1 MVDIPFVT
9 GDYHRTV
16 ADSPSAYVRNR
27 FMEENP
33 ALNDNK
39 TSFISRPGLQKF
51 VEIGTGPI
59 RRVYSSEGTFGSD
72 IFVVSGL
79 FLWRLKTDGT
89 FHSIGQISQVIT
101 DAVSMAAT
109 APLGSTPNFL
119 YIADGGLLWYYTDD
133 AQATGDLNAT
143 GLIVNGDT
151 VKIDTVYYK
160 WTSGSVDAGAPA
172 GTSTN
177 PWLVK
182 LGLTSGN
189 SLTELFYAIN
199 ASGTAG
205 TDYSTALLAHPTC
218 TAYNSDTTDLFV
230 QYNTYGALGNAT
242 ATTVVTGGGHLS
254 WLNGSLLTNGGGEE
268 LRQVQ
273 VPDDNGSISVAY
285 INGYIIT
292 VPVQTDN
299 IMGRFYWI
307 NPGSN
312 TIDPLNFAT
321 AERSPDGIT
330 QCLVFGDMF
339 WLMGQNTTEP
349 WITTGVFA
357 TPMERYQGIL
367 YDRGCW
373 PDTAVQVKDS
383 LILVDEDGA
392 VFQIKSGQN
401 RISTPA
407 IEERIR
413 LALQRQGF
421 VPSL

>member
-51 VEIGTGPI
+51 AEVGTGPI
-59 RRVYSSEGTFGSD
+59 RRVFTCEGTFND
-72 IFVVSGL
+72 DLFVVSGL
-79 FLWRLKTDGT
+79 FLWRVTTKGVA
-89 FHSIGQISQVIT
+89 HQIGQVSQVLS
-101 DAVSMAAT
+101 DAVSMTAT
-109 APLGSTPNFL
+109 APLGSTPAFL
-119 YIADGGLLWYYTDD
+119 YIADGGLMWYYTDD
-133 AQATGDLNAT
+133 AQAWGTLTAMGAINTGD
-143 GLIVNGDT
+143 IV
-151 VKIDTVYYK
+151 VVDTVYYEL
-160 WTSGSVDAGAPA
+160 TTGSVDAGTPA
-172 GTSTN
+172 GTSAS
-177 PWLVK
+177 PWLVSI
-182 LGLTSGN
+182 GLTN
-189 SLTELFYAIN
+189 EVTLTNLYNAIN
-199 ASGTAG
+199 ATGVAG
-205 TDYSTALLAHPTC
+205 TDYSTSLIANATC
-218 TAYNSDTTDLFV
+218 QAYGSDANDLFV
-230 QYNTYGALGNAT
+230 QYQDFGPTGNAIV
-242 ATTVVTGGGHLS
+242 TTTTGAHLAWGSGTLTGGG
-254 WLNGSLLTNGGGEE
+254 GEA

-273 VPDDNGSISVAY
+273 VPDGNGCISVSF
-285 INGYIIT
+285 INGYVIS
-292 VPVQTDN
+292 VPVQTSL

-312 TIDPLNFAT
+312 TIDPLNYAT

-330 QCLVFGDMF
+330 QVVVFGDMF
-339 WLMGQNTTEP
+339 WLMGQTTTEP

-373 PDTAVQVKDS
+373 QDTAVQVKDS
-383 LILVDEDGA
+383 IILVDEDGA

-413 LALQRQGF
+413 LALQRQSF
-421 VPSL
+421 SIF

>member
-9 GDYHRTV
+9 GDYYRSV

-39 TSFISRPGLQKF
+39 TSFIARPGLQKF

-59 RRVYSSEGTFGSD
+59 RRVFTCEGTFNSD
-72 IFVVSGL
+72 MFVVSGL

-89 FHSIGQISQVIT
+89 FHSIGQISQTIT

-109 APLGSTPNFL
+109 APLGSTPDFL
-119 YIADGGLLWYYTDD
+119 YIADGGLLWFYTDN
-133 AQATGDLNAT
+133 AQATADLNAS
-143 GLIVNGDT
+143 GLIANGYT
-151 VKIDTVYYK
+151 VKIDTTYYQ
-160 WTSGSVDAGAPA
+160 WTSGSVDAGSPD
-172 GTSTN
+172 GTSAN
-177 PWLVK
+177 PWLVQ
-182 LGLTSGN
+182 LGLTSAE

-205 TDYSTALLAHPTC
+205 TDYSTALQANPTC

-230 QYNTYGALGNAT
+230 QYNTFGTTGDAIS
-242 ATTVVTGGGHLS
+242 TTVVTGANIS
-254 WLNGSLLTNGGGEE
+254 WLNGATMTGGGTEE

-292 VPVQTDN
+292 VPVQTAN

-307 NPGSN
+307 NPGEN
-312 TIDPLNFAT
+312 TIDPLDYAT
-321 AERSPDGIT
+321 AERAPDGIT

-339 WLMGQNTTEP
+339 WLMGQSTTEP

-383 LILVDEDGA
+383 IILVDEDGA

-421 VPSL
+421 VPTL